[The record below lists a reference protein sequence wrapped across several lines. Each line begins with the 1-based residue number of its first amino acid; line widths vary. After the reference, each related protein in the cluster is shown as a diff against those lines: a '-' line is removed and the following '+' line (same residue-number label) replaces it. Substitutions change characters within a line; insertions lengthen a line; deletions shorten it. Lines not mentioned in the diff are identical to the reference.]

1 MILKRVSELRQRMED
16 HNIDAFII
24 PRADEHQSEYVASSD
39 ERVRYI
45 SGFTGSAA
53 TVIISKNKAAL
64 FTDGRYTIQ
73 AKRQLD
79 ENIFHL
85 CHSVEYPMSA
95 WILKNLSKKVTIG
108 FDPKLHTA
116 KQIENLNKE
125 LSSDSIN
132 VKPSV
137 NLVDLIWT
145 NQPPTPQKKVF
156 IHNTKYSE
164 NQVQINVLV

>member
-1 MILKRVSELRQRMED
+1 MMILKRVSELRQRMEE
-16 HNIDAFII
+16 HKIDAFII
-24 PRADEHQSEYVASSD
+24 PRADEHQNEYLASSD

-79 ENIFHL
+79 ESIFHL
-85 CHSVEYPMSA
+85 CHSVDHPMNV
-95 WILKNLSKKVTIG
+95 WILKNLSDKITIG

-116 KQIENLNKE
+116 KQIENLNKD
-125 LSSDSIN
+125 LS
-132 VKPSV
+132 
-137 NLVDLIWT
+137 LIH
-145 NQPPTPQKKVF
+145 
-156 IHNTKYSE
+156 I
-164 NQVQINVLV
+164 

>member
-16 HNIDAFII
+16 HKIDAFII

-39 ERVRYI
+39 ERVRHI

-79 ENIFHL
+79 ENIFDL
-85 CHSVEYPMSA
+85 CHSVDYPISA
-95 WILKNLSKKVTIG
+95 WILKNLSDKITIG
-108 FDPKLHTA
+108 FDPKLHTS
-116 KQIENLNKE
+116 KQMENLNKA
-125 LSSDSIN
+125 
-132 VKPSV
+132 
-137 NLVDLIWT
+137 
-145 NQPPTPQKKVF
+145 
-156 IHNTKYSE
+156 
-164 NQVQINVLV
+164 